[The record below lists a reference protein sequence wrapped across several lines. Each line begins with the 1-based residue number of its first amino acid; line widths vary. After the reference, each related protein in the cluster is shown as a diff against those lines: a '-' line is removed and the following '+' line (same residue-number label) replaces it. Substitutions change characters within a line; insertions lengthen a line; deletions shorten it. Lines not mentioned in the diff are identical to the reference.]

1 MNRRP
6 FFVGYLAMPRPLA
19 MFLAV
24 VVGVL
29 LGTGAVV
36 AMVIVEGQRDWGDG
50 GFQWNEGRQTRTGIV
65 MADPYPVLFMPPDA
79 DHPFGRTIP
88 LSGGGKTGVQQIARE
103 MEGRPVDVSG
113 IILLRDDF
121 EMIQVSGNEGL
132 VAAVDP
138 TPVAGWTGPEVE
150 ALGRVT
156 LKGELLDSKC
166 FHGAMRP
173 GQGKTH
179 KLCANLC
186 LIGGVPL
193 TFMIRRP
200 DGSLESILM
209 ADPEGM
215 EVTGALLQHVSQPIE
230 LTGELERRGDLLVFK
245 VDPGTVRRL

>member
-1 MNRRP
+1 MSRRP
-6 FFVGYLAMPRPLA
+6 FFVGYLAMPRALA

-24 VVGVL
+24 VTGVL

-36 AMVIVEGQRDWGDG
+36 ATVTVQEQNDWGDG
-50 GFQWNEGRQTRTGIV
+50 GFQWGEGRQTRTGIV
-65 MADPYPVLFMPPDA
+65 MADPYPVLFLPPNA
-79 DHPFGRTIP
+79 DHPFGQTLP
-88 LSGGGKTGVQQIARE
+88 LSGAGKTGVQTSARE
-103 MEGRPVDVSG
+103 MQGAPVDVSG
-113 IILLRDDF
+113 IILRRDDF
-121 EMIQVSGNEGL
+121 EMIQVSGNNGL
-132 VAAVDP
+132 VTAADP
-138 TPVAGWTGPEVE
+138 APLAGWSGPEIE

-173 GQGKTH
+173 GEGKTH

-200 DGSLESILM
+200 DGSVESLLM
-209 ADPEGM
+209 ADQEGQ
-215 EVTGALLQHVSQPIE
+215 EVTGPLLDHVSQFVE

-245 VDPGTVRRL
+245 VDPETVRRL

>member
-1 MNRRP
+1 MSKRP
-6 FFVGYLAMPRPLA
+6 FFVGYLGMPRALA

-24 VVGVL
+24 AVGVL

-36 AMVIVEGQRDWGDG
+36 ATVIVEGQRDWGDG
-50 GFQWNEGRQTRTGIV
+50 GFQWGEGQQTRTGIV
-65 MADPYPVLFMPPDA
+65 MADPYPILFLPPDA

-88 LSGGGKTGVQQIARE
+88 LSGVGKTGVQKIARE
-103 MEGRPVDVSG
+103 MQGKPVDVSG
-113 IILLRDDF
+113 VVLRRDDF

-132 VAAVDP
+132 VTAADP
-138 TPVAGWTGPEVE
+138 APVAGWTGPDIET
-150 ALGRVT
+150 LGRVT

-193 TFMIRRP
+193 TFLIRRV
-200 DGSLESILM
+200 DGSVESLLM
-209 ADPEGM
+209 ADPAGM
-215 EVTGALLQHVSQPIE
+215 EITGALLDYVSQAIE

-245 VDPGTVRRL
+245 VDPWTVRRL

>member
-1 MNRRP
+1 MSRRP
-6 FFVGYLAMPRPLA
+6 FFVGYLAMPRALA

-24 VVGVL
+24 VTGVL

-36 AMVIVEGQRDWGDG
+36 ATVTVQEQNDWGDG
-50 GFQWNEGRQTRTGIV
+50 GFQWGEGRQTRTGIV
-65 MADPYPVLFMPPDA
+65 MADPYPVLFLPPNA
-79 DHPFGRTIP
+79 DHPFGQTLP
-88 LSGGGKTGVQQIARE
+88 LSGTGKTGVQTSARE
-103 MEGRPVDVSG
+103 MQGAPVDVSG
-113 IILLRDDF
+113 IILRRDDF
-121 EMIQVSGNEGL
+121 EMIQVSGNNGL
-132 VAAVDP
+132 VAAADP
-138 TPVAGWTGPEVE
+138 APLAGWSGPEIE

-173 GQGKTH
+173 GEGKTH

-200 DGSLESILM
+200 DGSVESLLM
-209 ADPEGM
+209 ADQEGQ
-215 EVTGALLQHVSQPIE
+215 EVTGPLLDHVSQFVE

-245 VDPGTVRRL
+245 VDPETVRRL

>member
-1 MNRRP
+1 MSRRP
-6 FFVGYLAMPRPLA
+6 FFVGYLAMPRALA

-24 VVGVL
+24 VTGVL

-36 AMVIVEGQRDWGDG
+36 ATVTVQEQNDWGDG
-50 GFQWNEGRQTRTGIV
+50 GFQWGEGRQTRTGIV
-65 MADPYPVLFMPPDA
+65 MADPYPVLFLPPNA
-79 DHPFGRTIP
+79 DHPFGQTLP
-88 LSGGGKTGVQQIARE
+88 LSGAGKTGVQTSARE
-103 MEGRPVDVSG
+103 MQGAPVDVSG
-113 IILLRDDF
+113 IILRRDDF
-121 EMIQVSGNEGL
+121 EMIQVSGNNGL
-132 VAAVDP
+132 VAAADP
-138 TPVAGWTGPEVE
+138 APLAGWSGPEIE

-173 GQGKTH
+173 GEGKTH

-200 DGSLESILM
+200 DGSVESLLM
-209 ADPEGM
+209 ADQEGQ
-215 EVTGALLQHVSQPIE
+215 EVTGPLLDHVSQFVE

-245 VDPGTVRRL
+245 VDPETVRRL